1 MSQLTA
7 LALVAGVL
15 GGIATAVS
23 LHVPGLL
30 IWAIFIGLACF
41 FHSGGDNNAL
51 KNTIVGNVFGCV
63 VATITAVV
71 ILSLPGLAETL
82 TLPIWA
88 GIAVGVAVVVVVLAA
103 NVPTFALIPAT
114 VYGFASTFA
123 FLLQTPDAL
132 SIASL
137 TSLNFSGNAP
147 LISDNALISVA
158 VSLVIGAVLGYVTG
172 KITAMIAK
180 PAPA

>member
-23 LHVPGLL
+23 LNVPGLL

-63 VATITAVV
+63 VATVVALV
-71 ILSLPGLAETL
+71 ILSVPLADTL

-88 GIAVGVAVVVVVLAA
+88 GIVVGIGCVVAVLAA
-103 NVPTFALIPAT
+103 NVPTFASIPAT
-114 VYGFASTFA
+114 VYGFAATFA

-132 SIASL
+132 TIANL
-137 TSLNFSGNAP
+137 TSLNFSG
-147 LISDNALISVA
+147 NALISVA
-158 VSLVIGAVLGYVTG
+158 VSLVIGAVLGYVAG
-172 KITAMIAK
+172 KITAMIVK

>member
-23 LHVPGLL
+23 LNVPGLL

-71 ILSLPGLAETL
+71 ILSVPLAETL

-132 SIASL
+132 STANL
-137 TSLNFSGNAP
+137 TSPSLSG
-147 LISDNALISVA
+147 NALISVA

-172 KITAMIAK
+172 KITGMIAK

>member
-23 LHVPGLL
+23 LNVPGLL

-63 VATITAVV
+63 VATVVAVV

-103 NVPTFALIPAT
+103 NVPTFASIPAT
-114 VYGFASTFA
+114 VYGFAATFA

-132 SIASL
+132 SIANL
-137 TSLNFSGNAP
+137 TSPSL
-147 LISDNALISVA
+147 SDNALISVA

-172 KITAMIAK
+172 KITAMIVK

>member
-7 LALVAGVL
+7 LALVAGVV

-23 LHVPGLL
+23 LSDPGIESGLL

-63 VATITAVV
+63 VATGVAVV
-71 ILSLPGLAETL
+71 ILSLPDLTETL
-82 TLPIWA
+82 GLPIWA
-88 GIAVGVAVVVVVLAA
+88 GIVVGVGCVVAVLAA
-103 NVPTFALIPAT
+103 NVPTFASIPAT
-114 VYGFASTFA
+114 VYGFAATFA
-123 FLLQTPDAL
+123 FLLLKPDAL
-132 SIASL
+132 SIANLTLPSL
-137 TSLNFSGNAP
+137 K
-147 LISDNALISVA
+147 DNALISVA

-172 KITAMIAK
+172 KITAMIVK

>member
-23 LHVPGLL
+23 LNVPGLL
-30 IWAIFIGLACF
+30 IWAIFIGMACF

-63 VATITAVV
+63 VGTITAVV
-71 ILSLPGLAETL
+71 ILSVPLAETL

-88 GIAVGVAVVVVVLAA
+88 GIAVGAAVVVVVLAA

-132 SIASL
+132 STANL
-137 TSLNFSGNAP
+137 TSPSLSG
-147 LISDNALISVA
+147 NALISVA